1 MGYQNNKNL
10 NGKDKE
16 LDEKTFNKIKT
27 IYTTCINE
35 NDSIKERKELLFDYI
50 NNLNITETLM
60 SNDKDGI
67 TLLLAN
73 LHNNDI
79 DFLFKVIKVDLELG
93 GIFTPFIKFR
103 DNKSKIQE
111 ALYFSEINT
120 ISNKALIADYENLLL
135 TYEKYIRE
143 VLENIYDGNQS
154 KIKEMTNSII
164 TVDKMI
170 SHKMIEPYLY
180 E

>member
-35 NDSIKERKELLFDYI
+35 NDSIKEKKELLFDYI
-50 NNLNITETLM
+50 NNFNITETLM
-60 SNDKDGI
+60 SNDKDRI

-73 LHNNDI
+73 LHNNGI
-79 DFLFKVIKVDLELG
+79 DFLFEVIYGNFAQYIE
-93 GIFTPFIKFR
+93 FY

-120 ISNKALIADYENLLL
+120 FRNKDSIADYENLLL
-135 TYEKYIRE
+135 TYEKYIRK
-143 VLENIYDGNQS
+143 VLENIYDENQS